1 MATFFMALNVIGT
14 LYIPNLTSDL
24 VNNGI
29 TKGNVS
35 YIKVAGTKM
44 LIVSFFVVI
53 ASSLN
58 VLVASTASQ
67 KLGQRLRNDI
77 YRKVL
82 YMSND
87 SFDKFK
93 TSSLITRST
102 NDVTQVQMLT
112 LMMLRIMI
120 MSPLMM
126 IGASVMAYQKNPK
139 LTQVFFIVLP
149 ILIIVIA
156 LGMYFTVPLFKAMQ
170 KKTDRLNLIFR
181 EGLTG
186 VRVIRAFRQDK
197 WEQNRFDVA
206 NKDYTHNAQ
215 KVFSIMAVMYPL
227 MTLIMSG
234 TNISITWLGAHYIA
248 SQSMQ
253 VGNLIAF
260 MTYAMQIIMSCM
272 ILSMIF
278 AFAPR
283 AQASAVRIN
292 EVLDTKNSV
301 VDQMKPLEIGDAPA
315 EVQFD
320 NVSYRYKGAE
330 IPALT
335 DIDFKATPGQ
345 IVGIIGG
352 TGSGKSTLIN
362 LVSRVYDATTGAVQ
376 LDGKDVKSLSLS
388 DINRH
393 VSLAPQE
400 SLLFSGNLRDNLNYG
415 KPDATDEELWRALKI
430 AQADDFIKDDEGL
443 DTKVEQ
449 GGDNFSGGQ
458 KQRLS
463 IARALVKDAS
473 VYIFDDSFSA
483 LDFKTDASLRKALRN
498 DPKMQQK
505 VVMIVGQRI
514 STIADSDQIIVLDKG
529 KMVGLGTHQQLKANN
544 KVYQEIIAS
553 QIKEADK

>member
-227 MTLIMSG
+227 MTLIK
-234 TNISITWLGAHYIA
+234 Y
-248 SQSMQ
+248 
-253 VGNLIAF
+253 
-260 MTYAMQIIMSCM
+260 
-272 ILSMIF
+272 
-278 AFAPR
+278 
-283 AQASAVRIN
+283 
-292 EVLDTKNSV
+292 
-301 VDQMKPLEIGDAPA
+301 
-315 EVQFD
+315 
-320 NVSYRYKGAE
+320 
-330 IPALT
+330 
-335 DIDFKATPGQ
+335 
-345 IVGIIGG
+345 
-352 TGSGKSTLIN
+352 
-362 LVSRVYDATTGAVQ
+362 
-376 LDGKDVKSLSLS
+376 
-388 DINRH
+388 
-393 VSLAPQE
+393 
-400 SLLFSGNLRDNLNYG
+400 
-415 KPDATDEELWRALKI
+415 
-430 AQADDFIKDDEGL
+430 
-443 DTKVEQ
+443 
-449 GGDNFSGGQ
+449 
-458 KQRLS
+458 
-463 IARALVKDAS
+463 
-473 VYIFDDSFSA
+473 
-483 LDFKTDASLRKALRN
+483 
-498 DPKMQQK
+498 
-505 VVMIVGQRI
+505 
-514 STIADSDQIIVLDKG
+514 
-529 KMVGLGTHQQLKANN
+529 
-544 KVYQEIIAS
+544 
-553 QIKEADK
+553 

>member
-1 MATFFMALNVIGT
+1 
-14 LYIPNLTSDL
+14 
-24 VNNGI
+24 
-29 TKGNVS
+29 
-35 YIKVAGTKM
+35 
-44 LIVSFFVVI
+44 
-53 ASSLN
+53 
-58 VLVASTASQ
+58 
-67 KLGQRLRNDI
+67 
-77 YRKVL
+77 
-82 YMSND
+82 
-87 SFDKFK
+87 
-93 TSSLITRST
+93 
-102 NDVTQVQMLT
+102 
-112 LMMLRIMI
+112 
-120 MSPLMM
+120 
-126 IGASVMAYQKNPK
+126 
-139 LTQVFFIVLP
+139 
-149 ILIIVIA
+149 
-156 LGMYFTVPLFKAMQ
+156 
-170 KKTDRLNLIFR
+170 
-181 EGLTG
+181 
-186 VRVIRAFRQDK
+186 
-197 WEQNRFDVA
+197 
-206 NKDYTHNAQ
+206 
-215 KVFSIMAVMYPL
+215 
-227 MTLIMSG
+227 
-234 TNISITWLGAHYIA
+234 
-248 SQSMQ
+248 MQ